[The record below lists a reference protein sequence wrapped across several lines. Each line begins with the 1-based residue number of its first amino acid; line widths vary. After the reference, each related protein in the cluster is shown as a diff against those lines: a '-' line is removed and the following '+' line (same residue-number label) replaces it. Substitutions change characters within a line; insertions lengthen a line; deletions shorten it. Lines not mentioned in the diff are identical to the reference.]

1 MKDLCSKQYKLKDD
15 MSYMFGLF
23 SGYRRLIHDG
33 AMPLNEVY
41 WTFNKNIDDKC
52 INMIGLRYIEYVEII
67 NESVRPFTKD

>member
-33 AMPLNEVY
+33 GMPLNELY
-41 WTFNKNIDDKC
+41 WNWLECVDDKC
-52 INMIGLRYIEYVEII
+52 VNMLSLKYIEYVETI
-67 NESVRPFTKD
+67 NESIRPFKKD